1 MARGLGRFGAPWRGV
16 GAERCPPLLP
26 FPSSPSS
33 PHLLRGPPGLCLWKP
48 PQRSLPAARG
58 APAAPRLFPSSPRLL
73 LSLGCCSQGSVP
85 LRLRLAGPPPSPGPS
100 PLRALPG
107 LPSHLP
113 FSSPLPTLLPPAF
126 WGKKP
131 VPVRAPT
138 PAFCPVLC
146 SLRPWWVSPGPQD
159 AGGCEGTLEPEG
171 SWSFAPHP
179 FSEANRQRR
188 GAGRGVRLDVFPGHP
203 QVEPDPSGTCC

>member
-1 MARGLGRFGAPWRGV
+1 MAGSEPPGAASGPSD
-16 GAERCPPLLP
+16 ALPSPLLP

-58 APAAPRLFPSSPRLL
+58 APAAPRLFPPFSPHLL
-73 LSLGCCSQGSVP
+73 LSLGCSSQGSVP
-85 LRLRLAGPPPSPGPS
+85 LRVRLSCPPPSPGP
-100 PLRALPG
+100 PLPSLALPG

-113 FSSPLPTLLPPAF
+113 FFSPLPTLLPPAF

-131 VPVRAPT
+131 VPVSAPT
-138 PAFCPVLC
+138 PASCLVLC
-146 SLRPWWVSPGPQD
+146 SLRPWGVPPGPQD

-171 SWSFAPHP
+171 SSSCAPHP
-179 FSEANRQRR
+179 FSKANRQRR
-188 GAGRGVRLDVFPGHP
+188 GRGWGPPGCLSRT
-203 QVEPDPSGTCC
+203 PSGRA